1 SFYVCRDVTITAV
14 YAENITAQPTVTLYS
29 KVVNNY
35 RVTFTVERNLPEGYT
50 FIESGILFTKNEAI
64 VESGHFTVE
73 HASDNEEI
81 KQGRTV
87 SHEQDG
93 QYSVVLVA
101 SNTKTYYAK
110 GYVIYLDQMG
120 EIQIAY
126 TDVLSETVG

>member
-1 SFYVCRDVTITAV
+1 M
-14 YAENITAQPTVTLYS
+14 
-29 KVVNNY
+29 
-35 RVTFTVERNLPEGYT
+35 
-50 FIESGILFTKNEAI
+50 
-64 VESGHFTVE
+64 E